1 VAPGARIDDGLL
13 DVVVVHAVGPAERVA
28 FAAALLRGTHVDRD
42 DVVVGRGAAV
52 LIRGA
57 ALAHN
62 RDGELEGAHG
72 STRRYTVEPGAWQ
85 LLRGG
90 RTAIGDPRG
99 DGAT

>member
-1 VAPGARIDDGLL
+1 
-13 DVVVVHAVGPAERVA
+13 VHAVGPAERVA

-42 DVVVGRGAAV
+42 DVVVGRGASVA
-52 LIRGA
+52 LRGA

-62 RDGELEGAHG
+62 RDGELEEAHG
-72 STRRYTVEPGAWQ
+72 SRRRYTVEPGAWQ

-90 RTAIGDPRG
+90 RTVRGDAPY